1 MKIAKFLL
9 ILVYALTLSL
19 QSLIADD
26 AKMKKGLEIFNESA
40 GCAGCHALKAAGAEG
55 NVGPNLDTVDLTI
68 ESVVEMVTYGLGV
81 MPAYGEEEILTK
93 EEIDIVQLLQEGVD
107 LFSNMDHGSK
117 IEIDICYFFIT
128 YFKSSG
134 RRDSYIS

>member
-26 AKMKKGLEIFNESA
+26 AKMKKGLEIFNETA

-93 EEIDIVQLLQEGVD
+93 EEIDIVSFYVANSVG
-107 LFSNMDHGSK
+107 K
-117 IEIDICYFFIT
+117 
-128 YFKSSG
+128 
-134 RRDSYIS
+134 

>member
-81 MPAYGEEEILTK
+81 MPAYGEGGMLTK
-93 EEIDIVQLLQEGVD
+93 EEIDIV
-107 LFSNMDHGSK
+107 S
-117 IEIDICYFFIT
+117 YFVAN
-128 YFKSSG
+128 SSG
-134 RRDSYIS
+134 K

>member
-19 QSLIADD
+19 QNLIADD

-40 GCAGCHALKAAGAEG
+40 VCAGCHALKAAGADG

-93 EEIDIVQLLQEGVD
+93 EEIEIV
-107 LFSNMDHGSK
+107 S
-117 IEIDICYFFIT
+117 YFVANSAG
-128 YFKSSG
+128 K
-134 RRDSYIS
+134 